1 MPGLRGENSAGRPTK
16 SHCHSVSRGGGAGR
30 TAEDAAINADI
41 IESWLDVV
49 TDATVCGDYEPIG
62 EADEFDME
70 YWSLEQAK
78 IDKASVKPLQGQIV
92 VVTGAGAVL
101 ARLSPRS
108 FRY

>member
-1 MPGLRGENSAGRPTK
+1 M
-16 SHCHSVSRGGGAGR
+16 VGAGR

-92 VVTGAGAVL
+92 VVTGRGAVL

>member
-1 MPGLRGENSAGRPTK
+1 M
-16 SHCHSVSRGGGAGR
+16 GAGR

>member
-1 MPGLRGENSAGRPTK
+1 M
-16 SHCHSVSRGGGAGR
+16 GAGR

-92 VVTGAGAVL
+92 VVTGRG
-101 ARLSPRS
+101 
-108 FRY
+108 RYWRGYRQGVFVIRGRTRGTRY